1 MIVTESEIW
10 YTYSTYII
18 GGVKDLNMAA
28 RLLMESGL
36 AFCTMHRDGQ
46 TFWRTKDGIRSGATE
61 IDVNGRGDR
70 ASIIAKPNGS
80 IELDYVDFAREAWY
94 QSAYLRF
101 GEIRLFG
108 EDYSA
113 PPPYIRAYLGECEFI
128 RTESDQTIVTTC
140 YPIIKLY
147 QSGVLIVE
155 LRTKL
160 PSRKITIADFIDE
173 YLNMRTKRFSL
184 IRVPPAFSK
193 IAPRTYES
201 FARPTKSI
209 NSRFSRWRMEAG
221 HDDAVDQLTEIKKSG
236 DFEFD
241 IAPLSASLEPGE
253 HESLLSL
260 VLTIFEVVSFTISEP
275 RSGLRLLLFGQ
286 RNLYQRGGYWQG
298 RPHVHILT
306 CEDQAE
312 TATKNEVTHR
322 ESLNQIFLTTSAK
335 AGRNAAD
342 ALPPNARLFGDYGA
356 YIAPQA
362 IVWIWAKQGIDRERE
377 WQDRN
382 RGNLIYPNQACAEML
397 EYGYMIHRSLLESI
411 RSASTS
417 QDVIEIRSAALDLR
431 SRLRQSSH
439 FGEVAQL
446 LDNGWRAMGLDEL
459 RKDIAEGLAI
469 RESETRSY
477 EANAAE
483 SISRILTVVFGMI
496 AVPTLADEVVEP
508 LWDLLG
514 LWRPT
519 NPNTAKLFLIIIASL
534 PVIALTVAIP
544 KWFNKR

>member
-1 MIVTESEIW
+1 
-10 YTYSTYII
+10 
-18 GGVKDLNMAA
+18 
-28 RLLMESGL
+28 MESGL

-46 TFWRTKDGIRSGATE
+46 TYWRTTDGIRSGVTK
-61 IDVNGRGDR
+61 IDVNEQGDY
-70 ASIIAKPNGS
+70 ASISAKPNGPS
-80 IELDYVDFAREAWY
+80 EPDYVDFAKEAWY
-94 QSAYLRF
+94 QAAYLRF

-113 PPPYIRAYLGECEFI
+113 PPPYIRAYLGECELI
-128 RTESDQTIVTTC
+128 RTDSDQTIVTTC

-147 QSGVLIVE
+147 QSGVLMVE

-160 PSRKITIADFIDE
+160 SGRKITIRDFIDE
-173 YLNMRTKRFSL
+173 YLNIRTKRFSL
-184 IRVPPAFSK
+184 IRVPAALSK

-201 FARPTKSI
+201 YARPTKSI
-209 NSRFSRWRMEAG
+209 KSRFSVWRMEAG
-221 HDDAVDQLTEIKKSG
+221 HDDAVNQLTEIKKSG

-241 IAPLSASLEPGE
+241 TAPLPSSLEPCQ

-260 VLTIFEVVSFTISEP
+260 VLTIFEVVSFTISAP
-275 RSGLRLLLFGQ
+275 RRGMRLLFLGQ
-286 RNLYQRGGYWQG
+286 RNLYKRGGYWQG
-298 RPHVHILT
+298 RPHVHILN

-312 TATKNEVTHR
+312 TATENEVTHR
-322 ESLNQIFLTTSAK
+322 ESLNQIFLSTSAK
-335 AGRNAAD
+335 AGRNAVD
-342 ALPPNARLFGDYGA
+342 ALPPNTRLFDDYGA

-362 IVWIWAKQGIDRERE
+362 IVWIWAKQGIDRERK

-382 RGNLIYPNQACAEML
+382 RGHLIYPNQACAEML
-397 EYGYMIHRSLLESI
+397 EYGYMVHRSLLESI

-417 QDVIEIRSAALDLR
+417 QNVNEIRSAALDLR

-439 FGEVAQL
+439 FGEVAKL
-446 LDNGWRAMGLDEL
+446 LNNGWRAMGLDEL

-483 SISRILTVVFGMI
+483 SISRTLTVVFGMI
-496 AVPTLADEVVEP
+496 AVPTLADEVVAP

-514 LWRPT
+514 MWRPT
-519 NPNTAKLFLIIIASL
+519 NPNTAKLLMIIIASL